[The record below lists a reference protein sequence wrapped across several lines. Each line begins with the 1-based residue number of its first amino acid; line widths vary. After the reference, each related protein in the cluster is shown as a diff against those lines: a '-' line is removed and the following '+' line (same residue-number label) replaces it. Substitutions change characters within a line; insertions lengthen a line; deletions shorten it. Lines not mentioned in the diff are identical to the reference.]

1 VHALQN
7 APAYF
12 ATAISFRGKMFM
24 KLAPDFSQ
32 FFAHRAEIESE
43 KKSKFSTPVTQ

>member
-7 APAYF
+7 ALAYF
-12 ATAISFRGKMFM
+12 ATAISFRGELFM

-43 KKSKFSTPVTQ
+43 KEIKI